1 MGVKIVK
8 PAVAGTL
15 ESEDVMVTVEPIE
28 QGSGVEVE
36 LDSIVIKQY
45 RERIKNVVMQVLNE
59 MDITDVHINVVD
71 KGAKDLILKNRIE
84 SAVENAMKK

>member
-1 MGVKIVK
+1 MKVVK

-15 ESEDVMVTVEPIE
+15 EEKDVMVTVEPIE
-28 QGSGVEVE
+28 SGAGVEVE

-45 RERIKNVVMQVLNE
+45 GERIKNTVMQVLNE

-71 KGAKDLILKNRIE
+71 KGAKDIILKDRIE
-84 SAVENAMKK
+84 SAVEDAMKK

>member
-1 MGVKIVK
+1 MSVKVVK

-15 ESEDVMVTVEPIE
+15 EEKDVMVTVEPIE
-28 QGSGVEVE
+28 RGAGVEVE

-45 RERIKNVVMQVLNE
+45 GERIKNTVMQVLNE

-71 KGAKDLILKNRIE
+71 KGAKDIILKDRIE
-84 SAVENAMKK
+84 SAVEDAMKK

>member
-45 RERIKNVVMQVLNE
+45 GERIKNVVMQVLNE

>member
-1 MGVKIVK
+1 MKIVK

-45 RERIKNVVMQVLNE
+45 GERIKNVVMQVLNE